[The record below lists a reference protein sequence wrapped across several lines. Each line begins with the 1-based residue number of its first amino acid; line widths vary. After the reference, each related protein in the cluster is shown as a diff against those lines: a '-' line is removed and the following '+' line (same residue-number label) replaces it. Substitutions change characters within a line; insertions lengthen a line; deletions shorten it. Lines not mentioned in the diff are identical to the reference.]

1 MACVWWETAA
11 GGTEGKATT
20 TPAADG
26 HHRAALRGQDMG
38 KPRAQSPEQRR
49 EHVAAPPEHIVPS
62 RVPATSWHLDGL
74 ATASFGRDSISSGSP
89 LGGGRGE
96 TGDLGARG
104 GLLSAR
110 LCGLVDMDCPCLVG
124 VSGLYGDHIGDA
136 ARRGLHGQGWVV
148 WKGGHMRS
156 LWLWAQGH
164 FGHALLLVAV
174 LASFLPSLPS
184 RWTRSLSQ
192 GAISHKSSQSPD
204 DSH

>member
-1 MACVWWETAA
+1 MACVWCATAA
-11 GGTEGKATT
+11 GGAEGKATT

-38 KPRAQSPEQRR
+38 RAEPRAQSPEQRR

-62 RVPATSWHLDGL
+62 RMPARTGRLDGL
-74 ATASFGRDSISSGSP
+74 ATASFGRDSISFGTP
-89 LGGGRGE
+89 LGRGRGE

-104 GLLSAR
+104 GLSLSGGCKWAVWRPHWRRSQERLAR
-110 LCGLVDMDCPCLVG
+110 PGVG
-124 VSGLYGDHIGDA
+124 GVE
-136 ARRGLHGQGWVV
+136 
-148 WKGGHMRS
+148 GGPH
-156 LWLWAQGH
+156 AQALGH